1 MERRRF
7 VQIGALGVI
16 APLTAMAL
24 SQNAEAR
31 NAGAA
36 AQTPSASGHSF
47 GFAPD
52 GSAFLLD
59 GKPFQIRSGEIHPS
73 RIPVPYWRQ
82 RIRMAKAMGL
92 NTVSLYVM
100 WNYHEYREGHFDFRT
115 GNRDIAGFIRLC
127 QAEGMWVLL
136 RPGPYVCGEWDLGG
150 IPAWLLRY
158 PDIRLRTDSGQDPHY
173 MAAARRYIAA
183 LAAEVRPLFA
193 ANGGP
198 VLMLQVENEYG
209 SYGND
214 AAYVAEVRQAW
225 EDNGITGPFY
235 TEDGLGQLEANHTE
249 TPGGAIGLS
258 GGDAASIAQAR
269 KAFPT
274 VPAMAGELY
283 PGWLTHWGDDGF
295 QGADS
300 DVTGDLRALMD
311 GGLSFNLYMAH
322 GGTSFGWWAGAN
334 ASNDGS
340 DYQPDITSYDY
351 CAPITE
357 QGRKG
362 PRYDAYRALIG
373 GYAGVG
379 PLPPVPAPVPTVSGL
394 SCTPRPY
401 ASLWDNLERA
411 SAVTRL
417 SGGPEPYE
425 YHGQVQGFAV
435 YRHRTTDAEAEAEA
449 GASAGAGA
457 GSLVAQGVHDYA
469 TVFVDGRY
477 AGGVARPAVPAAV
490 AAARGLVAGGAPL
503 AVGQVGAGSVL
514 DLLVEG
520 MGHINYGHGLVDRK
534 GITGQVAL
542 DGAALSGWTMYQLPM
557 DEEWVAGLRPVIGD
571 PSRPG
576 LFFRGLLSL
585 SPRQVAD
592 TYLDMSAWA
601 KGAVWVN
608 GHNLGRYWET
618 GPQHRLYCPA
628 EWLRPGAN
636 EILVLDLH
644 RTASAPVTLADT
656 LG

>member
-322 GGTSFGWWAGAN
+322 GGTSFGWMNGAN
-334 ASNDGS
+334 SNGKN
-340 DYQPDITSYDY
+340 YEPDVTSYDY
-351 CAPITE
+351 DAPLDE
-357 QGRKG
+357 SGRPTPKYFLFRDTIAKATG
-362 PRYDAYRALIG
+362 KTP
-373 GYAGVG
+373 
-379 PLPPVPAPVPTVSGL
+379 PPVPAVAPPIEVPSFTLTQS
-394 SCTPRPY
+394 
-401 ASLWDNLERA
+401 ASLWDNLPTPIHSEQPL
-411 SAVTRL
+411 TM
-417 SGGPEPYE
+417 EDI
-425 YHGQVQGFAV
+425 GQAYG
-435 YRHRTTDAEAEAEA
+435 YILYRTTLNGPVTGD
-449 GASAGAGA
+449 
-457 GSLVAQGVHDYA
+457 LVLDQLHDYA
-469 TVFVDGRY
+469 QIYVDGKL
-477 AGGVARPAVPAAV
+477 AGTLDRRLDQNLLPLNITTNNAR
-490 AAARGLVAGGAPL
+490 
-503 AVGQVGAGSVL
+503 L
-514 DLLVEG
+514 DILVENTG
-520 MGHINYGHGLVDRK
+520 RVNFTKVMRGERK
-534 GITGQVAL
+534 GITKQVTIA
-542 DGAALSGWTMYQLPM
+542 GRPVTGWDIYPLPM
-557 DEEWVAGLRPVIGD
+557 TNTHTLHYSSAPCAGACFYRATFNVEKPADTFLDTSAVTKGEVWLNGHALGRVWNIGPQKTLYVPGPWLKQDENEVIVFDLNGAPGRSLQGLRKP
-571 PSRPG
+571 
-576 LFFRGLLSL
+576 
-585 SPRQVAD
+585 
-592 TYLDMSAWA
+592 
-601 KGAVWVN
+601 
-608 GHNLGRYWET
+608 
-618 GPQHRLYCPA
+618 
-628 EWLRPGAN
+628 
-636 EILVLDLH
+636 VLD
-644 RTASAPVTLADT
+644 APVH
-656 LG
+656 